1 MSEDAPLSPTLAS
14 LVEDGRRLA
23 FSDGAL
29 PVRFKIL
36 IALALDASHGAF
48 DGIEA
53 LAEAATKAGA
63 STEEIA
69 EALRVV
75 EFMNGIGSLYVGSRA
90 LGSLPGSTRN
100 HAN

>member
-1 MSEDAPLSPTLAS
+1 MSEDAPLSPTLES

-23 FSDGAL
+23 FSEGAL